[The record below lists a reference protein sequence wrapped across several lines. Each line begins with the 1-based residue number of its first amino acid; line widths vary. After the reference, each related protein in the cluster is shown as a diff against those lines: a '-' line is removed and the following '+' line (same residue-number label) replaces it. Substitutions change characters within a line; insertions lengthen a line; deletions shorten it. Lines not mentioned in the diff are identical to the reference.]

1 MLRCPTGVYDFA
13 RCFEGFGQAESTI
26 WLKLQRDEI
35 AELEICMHVN
45 LLEMWERANY
55 SCHFKVLKVF
65 NISNIPNDD
74 VNTNW

>member
-1 MLRCPTGVYDFA
+1 MFRCPTGVYDFA

-45 LLEMWERANY
+45 LLEMCY
-55 SCHFKVLKVF
+55 MVLKVF

>member
-45 LLEMWERANY
+45 LLEMWY
-55 SCHFKVLKVF
+55 MVLRVF

-74 VNTNW
+74 VNTN